1 MTTSYENDYTNLYD
15 DIQQIQQTEQTI
27 INDLNTVNANNL
39 DYQKQL
45 VDEYNNLESLKAEK
59 YTELKWIYDSLAIN
73 NSNQVTQYNDQI
85 TELEL
90 LDKILQE
97 ESEKLAV
104 NKNLNIGNL
113 RMSEIS
119 TYYSEKYRTQSYIV
133 KNVIFLCLP
142 LLILVLLKSKDIIS
156 NNVFG
161 IGLTITLIV
170 MLLYIIPSIIDIYA
184 RDNMVFSEYNY
195 TDTVLP
201 GSYNPNKYVEPTTDS
216 SGVECV
222 GSYCCTD
229 GMYYDN
235 STNTCKDVESF
246 VSGSLTGSKI

>member
-184 RDNMVFSEYNY
+184 RDNMVFSEYKD

-201 GSYNPNKYVEPTTDS
+201 GSYKYNKYV
-216 SGVECV
+216 
-222 GSYCCTD
+222 
-229 GMYYDN
+229 
-235 STNTCKDVESF
+235 
-246 VSGSLTGSKI
+246 

>member
-1 MTTSYENDYTNLYD
+1 M
-15 DIQQIQQTEQTI
+15 
-27 INDLNTVNANNL
+27 
-39 DYQKQL
+39 
-45 VDEYNNLESLKAEK
+45 
-59 YTELKWIYDSLAIN
+59 
-73 NSNQVTQYNDQI
+73 TQYNDQI

-184 RDNMVFSEYNY
+184 RDNMVFSEYKD

-201 GSYNPNKYVEPTTDS
+201 GSYKYNKYV
-216 SGVECV
+216 
-222 GSYCCTD
+222 
-229 GMYYDN
+229 
-235 STNTCKDVESF
+235 
-246 VSGSLTGSKI
+246 

>member
-15 DIQQIQQTEQTI
+15 DILQIQETEQTI
-27 INDLNTVNANNL
+27 IYNLNSVNANNL

-45 VDEYNNLESLKAEK
+45 VNEYNNLESLKAEK
-59 YTELKWIYDSLAIN
+59 YTELKWMYDSLAIN

-142 LLILVLLKSKDIIS
+142 LLILVLLKSKEIIS

-201 GSYNPNKYVEPTTDS
+201 GSYNPNNYVEQPTGD
-216 SGVECV
+216 GAIECV
-222 GSYCCTD
+222 GSDCCTE
-229 GMYYDN
+229 GMVYDN
-235 STNTCKDVESF
+235 SKEKCVVSEQF